1 MVSFKG
7 ITEIAIMILGVVFVL
22 INILVILFGYPLI
35 PLLYKNE
42 YELTTN
48 NGTSVCNFNQ
58 GNKDNNKSLLK
69 FSGAAVFIFFVD
81 ILILMG
87 LLHKKNKLT
96 KPIVAVFVV
105 VIVYFFSISMACFI
119 KSTE

>member
-7 ITEIAIMILGVVFVL
+7 IAEVAIMIIGVVFIM
-22 INILVILFGYPLI
+22 INILVILFGYPLV

-69 FSGAAVFIFFVD
+69 FSGAAVFIFLID
-81 ILILMG
+81 ILIVMY
-87 LLHKKNKLT
+87 LLKEKKKLNKQ
-96 KPIVAVFVV
+96 IIAVFF
-105 VIVYFFSISMACFI
+105 VIIIYFFSISMACFI